1 MTILLK
7 KHKHSKTFKKK
18 HGKVSDYIGLT
29 KSQYQEA
36 HFVIYGCQNAQIRA
50 NNNRWVVR
58 SVSQT
63 YENLFLLT
71 VSRLVEGDRLVQNRQ
86 EQFSAA
92 VLPKQATFHAFQV
105 GGEHVPTK
113 CVQKKDNASQR
124 VFKGL
129 EYAQNFFSHKLQTC
143 TLMIKKTRNQKLFS
157 SSRSIHLLF

>member
-71 VSRLVEGDRLVQNRQ
+71 VSRLVEAIDSFRTGRNSFQLRFYQNKLRLG
-86 EQFSAA
+86 FYLIFF
-92 VLPKQATFHAFQV
+92 VLFVESPYGVRKRWKDEIWLPFRKMKRWNSGTFRKMKRWNLVTFQ
-105 GGEHVPTK
+105 
-113 CVQKKDNASQR
+113 KDEKMKR
-124 VFKGL
+124 
-129 EYAQNFFSHKLQTC
+129 
-143 TLMIKKTRNQKLFS
+143 
-157 SSRSIHLLF
+157 

>member
-71 VSRLVEGDRLVQNRQ
+71 VSRLVEGDRLV
-86 EQFSAA
+86 
-92 VLPKQATFHAFQV
+92 
-105 GGEHVPTK
+105 
-113 CVQKKDNASQR
+113 
-124 VFKGL
+124 
-129 EYAQNFFSHKLQTC
+129 
-143 TLMIKKTRNQKLFS
+143 
-157 SSRSIHLLF
+157 